1 MQKRWVASTSDAYTN
16 RRCRLCL
23 VPMSFLVSCA
33 GFVPVLHCSGRSA
46 GYLRGGV
53 VRIALLPCVPIARSN
68 EWIRSLM
75 LVSVPVDMLI
85 VWYPVRAMPVR

>member
-1 MQKRWVASTSDAYTN
+1 M
-16 RRCRLCL
+16 L
-23 VPMSFLVSCA
+23 VPGVGSSYALFQCHFWFHVQSLYQFFVAQDGALNVSGA
-33 GFVPVLHCSGRSA
+33 G
-46 GYLRGGV
+46 
-53 VRIALLPCVPIARSN
+53 RIALLPCIPIARSN